1 MGMKIYTIGYTKKSA
16 EEFFGA
22 LEEHGIERVV
32 DVRLKNTS
40 QLAGFTKKQD
50 LEYFLDRIS
59 GIEYCHLDF
68 LAPSAELMKVYKE
81 SGEDW
86 DLYVREFSKLLSERQ
101 VLDRLDRQSFSEKQC
116 CLLCSE
122 PEADH
127 CHRRLV
133 AEHLKEAWSEVEIVH
148 L

>member
-1 MGMKIYTIGYTKKSA
+1 MKIYTIGYTKKSA

-22 LEEHGIERVV
+22 LGNHGIERVV

-50 LEYFLDRIS
+50 LEYFLDRIL
-59 GIEYCHLDF
+59 GIEYCHLEF
-68 LAPSAELMKVYKE
+68 LAPTPELMKAYRD

-86 DLYVREFSKLLSERQ
+86 ELYVAEFSRLLEERD
-101 VLDRLDRQSFSEKQC
+101 VLSRLDPESFSEKRS

-122 PEADH
+122 PDADH

-133 AEHLKEAWSEVEIVH
+133 AEQLQEAWPDVELVH

>member
-1 MGMKIYTIGYTKKSA
+1 MKIYTIGYTKKSA
-16 EEFFGA
+16 EEFFGL
-22 LEEHGIERVV
+22 LERHGIQRVV

-40 QLAGFTKKQD
+40 QLAGFTKKDD
-50 LEYFLDRIS
+50 LEYFLQRVLGAD
-59 GIEYCHLDF
+59 YCHMDF
-68 LAPSAELMKVYKE
+68 LAPTPDLLKAYRE

-86 DLYVREFSKLLSERQ
+86 DLYERQFCKLLEETD
-101 VLDRLDRQSFSEKQC
+101 VLSRLDRGFFSEKQC

-122 PEADH
+122 PDAEH

-133 AEHLKEAWSEVEIVH
+133 AEHLREAWSDVEVVH

>member
-1 MGMKIYTIGYTKKSA
+1 MKIYTLGYTKKSA
-16 EEFFGA
+16 EEFFGV

-50 LEYFLDRIS
+50 LEYFLRRML
-59 GIEYCHLDF
+59 GIEYCHLEF
-68 LAPSAELMKVYKE
+68 LAPTPELMTAYRE
-81 SGEDW
+81 SGQDW
-86 DLYVREFSKLLSERQ
+86 DLYEQEFTKLLEERDVLSMLDREF
-101 VLDRLDRQSFSEKQC
+101 FSAKRS

-122 PEADH
+122 PDADH

-133 AEHLKEAWSEVEIVH
+133 AEHLKEAWPDVEVVH

>member
-1 MGMKIYTIGYTKKSA
+1 MKIYTLGYTKKSA
-16 EEFFGA
+16 EEFFGL
-22 LEEHGIERVV
+22 LERYGVERVV

-40 QLAGFTKKQD
+40 QLAGFTKKDD
-50 LEYFLDRIS
+50 LEYFLRRIL

-68 LAPSAELMKVYKE
+68 LAPTADLMRALRGA
-81 SGEDW
+81 GEDW
-86 DLYVREFSKLLSERQ
+86 DLCTLEFAKLLEERD
-101 VLDRLDRQSFSEKQC
+101 VLNRLERGFFSEKQC

-122 PEADH
+122 PDADH

-133 AEHLKEAWSEVEIVH
+133 AEHLQEAWSDVDVVH

>member
-1 MGMKIYTIGYTKKSA
+1 MNIYTIGYTKKSA

-22 LEEHGIERVV
+22 LEEHGVERVV

-50 LEYFLDRIS
+50 LAYFLERIL
-59 GIEYCHLDF
+59 GAEYCHLDF
-68 LAPSAELMKVYKE
+68 LAPTSELMKAYRE
-81 SGEDW
+81 SDEDW
-86 DLYVREFSKLLSERQ
+86 DLYVMEFSKLLRERD
-101 VLDRLDRQSFSEKQC
+101 VLGRLNPEYFFEKQS

-122 PEADH
+122 PEPDH

-133 AEHLKEAWSEVEIVH
+133 AEHLQEAWSDVEIIH

>member
-1 MGMKIYTIGYTKKSA
+1 MKIYTIGYTKKSA

-22 LEEHGIERVV
+22 LGNHGIERVV

-50 LEYFLDRIS
+50 LEYFLDRIL
-59 GIEYCHLDF
+59 GIDYCHLEF
-68 LAPSAELMKVYKE
+68 LAPTPELMKAYRD

-86 DLYVREFSKLLSERQ
+86 DLYVAEFSRLLEERD
-101 VLDRLDRQSFSEKQC
+101 VLSRLDPESFSEKRS

-122 PEADH
+122 PDADH

-133 AEHLKEAWSEVEIVH
+133 AEHLQEAWPDVELVH

>member
-1 MGMKIYTIGYTKKSA
+1 MKIYTMGYTKKSA
-16 EEFFGA
+16 EEFFGL
-22 LEEHGIERVV
+22 LERHGVERVV

-40 QLAGFTKKQD
+40 QLAGFSKKDD
-50 LEYFLDRIS
+50 LEYFLRRIL

-68 LAPSAELMKVYKE
+68 LAPTSDLMKAYRE
-81 SGEDW
+81 SGQDW
-86 DLYVREFSKLLSERQ
+86 ELYVDEFSKLLEERD
-101 VLDRLDRQSFSEKQC
+101 VLNRLERGFFSEKQC

-122 PEADH
+122 PDAEH

-133 AEHLKEAWSEVEIVH
+133 AEHLQEAWSDVEVVH

>member
-1 MGMKIYTIGYTKKSA
+1 MKIYTIGYTQKSA
-16 EEFFGA
+16 EEFFSL
-22 LEEHGIERVV
+22 LEGHGIEQIL

-50 LEYFLDRIS
+50 LEYFLRRLS
-59 GIEYCHLDF
+59 GIGYDHLEF
-68 LAPSAELMKVYKE
+68 LAPTPEIRTAYEE
-81 SGEDW
+81 SGNDW
-86 DLYVREFSKLLSERQ
+86 EVYVEEFLKLLEERK
-101 VLDRLDRQSFSEKQC
+101 VLESLERDLFSQKKC

-122 PEADH
+122 PAPDL

-133 AEHLKEAWSEVEIVH
+133 AEYLQESWTDVEIVH

>member
-1 MGMKIYTIGYTKKSA
+1 MKIYTIGYTKKSA

-22 LEEHGIERVV
+22 LERHGIERVL
-32 DVRLKNTS
+32 DVRLRNTS

-50 LEYFLDRIS
+50 LEYFLDRVL
-59 GIEYCHLDF
+59 GIEYRHLEF
-68 LAPSAELMKVYKE
+68 LAPTPELMKAYRD

-86 DLYVREFSKLLSERQ
+86 DFYVAEFSRLLEETDVLSG
-101 VLDRLDRQSFSEKQC
+101 LDRESFSEKPT

-122 PEADH
+122 PEAEH

-133 AEHLKEAWSEVEIVH
+133 AEHLQRAWPEVEIVH

>member
-1 MGMKIYTIGYTKKSA
+1 MKIYTIGYTKKSA
-16 EEFFGA
+16 EEFFGK
-22 LEEHGIERVV
+22 LETHGIERLM

-50 LEYFLDRIS
+50 LEYFLDRIL
-59 GIEYCHLDF
+59 GIEYCHMDF
-68 LAPSAELMKVYKE
+68 LAPTPELMKAYRE

-86 DLYVREFSKLLSERQ
+86 QLYVREFSKLMEERD
-101 VLDRLDRQSFSEKQC
+101 VLKRLERDVFSEKQC

-122 PEADH
+122 PDADH

-133 AEHLKEAWSEVEIVH
+133 AEHLQEAWSDVDIVH

>member
-1 MGMKIYTIGYTKKSA
+1 MKIYTIGYTKKSA

-22 LEEHGIERVV
+22 LGNHGIERVV

-50 LEYFLDRIS
+50 LEYFLDRIL
-59 GIEYCHLDF
+59 GIEYCHLEF
-68 LAPSAELMKVYKE
+68 LAPTPELMKAYRD

-86 DLYVREFSKLLSERQ
+86 DLYVAEFSRLLEERD
-101 VLDRLDRQSFSEKQC
+101 VLSRLDPECFSEKRS

-122 PEADH
+122 PEAER

-133 AEHLKEAWSEVEIVH
+133 AEHLQEAWPDVELVH

>member
-1 MGMKIYTIGYTKKSA
+1 MKIYTIGYTKKSA

-22 LEEHGIERVV
+22 LGKRGIERVV

-50 LEYFLDRIS
+50 LEYFLDRIL
-59 GIEYCHLDF
+59 GIEYCHLEF
-68 LAPSAELMKVYKE
+68 LAPTPELMKAYRD

-86 DLYVREFSKLLSERQ
+86 DLYVAEFSRLLEERD
-101 VLDRLDRQSFSEKQC
+101 VLSRLDPESFSEKRS

-122 PEADH
+122 PEAEH

-133 AEHLKEAWSEVEIVH
+133 AEHLQEAWPDVELVH

>member
-1 MGMKIYTIGYTKKSA
+1 MKIYTIGYTKKSA

-32 DVRLKNTS
+32 DIRLKNTS

-50 LEYFLDRIS
+50 LEYFLHRIS

-68 LAPSAELMKVYKE
+68 LAPSAELMKGYKE

-101 VLDRLDRQSFSEKQC
+101 VLDKLDRQSFSEKRS

>member
-1 MGMKIYTIGYTKKSA
+1 MKIYTIGYTKKSA
-16 EEFFGA
+16 KEFFGA

-50 LEYFLDRIS
+50 LEYFLDRIL
-59 GIEYCHLDF
+59 GVEYAHLDF
-68 LAPSAELMKVYKE
+68 LAPTSELMKAYRE
-81 SGEDW
+81 SDEDW
-86 DLYVREFSKLLSERQ
+86 DLYVMEFSKLLRERD
-101 VLDRLDRQSFSEKQC
+101 VLGSLNPEFFSEKRS

-122 PEADH
+122 PEADR

-133 AEHLKEAWSEVEIVH
+133 AEYLQEAWSDVQIVH

>member
-1 MGMKIYTIGYTKKSA
+1 MKIYTIGYTKKSA
-16 EEFFGA
+16 EEFFGL
-22 LEEHGIERVV
+22 LERHGIERVV

-40 QLAGFTKKQD
+40 QLAGFTKRDD
-50 LEYFLDRIS
+50 LAYFLQRVLRV
-59 GIEYCHLDF
+59 EYCHLDF
-68 LAPSAELMKVYKE
+68 LAPTPDLLKAYRE

-86 DLYVREFSKLLSERQ
+86 DLYAREFSELLEERD
-101 VLDRLDRQSFSEKQC
+101 VLNRLERDSFSEKQC

-122 PEADH
+122 PDADH

-133 AEHLKEAWSEVEIVH
+133 AEHLQQAWSDVEVVH

>member
-1 MGMKIYTIGYTKKSA
+1 MKIYTIGYTKKSA
-16 EEFFGA
+16 EDFFGA
-22 LEEHGIERVV
+22 LQEQGIERVV

-50 LEYFLDRIS
+50 LEYFLDRLL
-59 GIEYCHLDF
+59 GAEYCHLDF
-68 LAPSAELMKVYKE
+68 LAPTPELMKAYRD

-86 DLYVREFSKLLSERQ
+86 HLYLAEFSKLLVERE
-101 VLDRLDRQSFSEKQC
+101 VLGMLNPQFFTEKRS

-122 PEADH
+122 PDPEH

-133 AEHLKEAWSEVEIVH
+133 AEHLQKAWPEVEIVH